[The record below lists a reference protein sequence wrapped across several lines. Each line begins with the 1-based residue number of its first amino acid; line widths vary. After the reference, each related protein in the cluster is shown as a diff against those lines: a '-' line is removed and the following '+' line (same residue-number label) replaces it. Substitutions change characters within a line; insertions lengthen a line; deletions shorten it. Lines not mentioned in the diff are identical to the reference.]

1 MLVPVRAPFPS
12 VRFSLWGLGEERRAS
27 GAVIWADSVLRSAR
41 TDRVSCHSE
50 VVGQTSS
57 SILTCNI
64 QSGENCKKEK
74 IINPAQSQ
82 SAETDSSMKP
92 SRSFQSLFWP
102 KKPRDS
108 GRLVTCNLCKPCPHR
123 QPCAACLQGAGR
135 PPAVW
140 MLYGL
145 FCSSEDEI
153 PSREVDCCTG
163 FIQSLENCPPPHPP
177 PHPTPS
183 GGERSSVASFASFTL
198 WTLTYFLILPSLL
211 VRYPV
216 SLGVCWL

>member
-1 MLVPVRAPFPS
+1 MRNYARCSTPVISAHTSFLWRVLRCFFSSLFAQNPTLFSPHACSCESTLSFRAFLFVGVGGGKARERCS
-12 VRFSLWGLGEERRAS
+12 NLGRY
-27 GAVIWADSVLRSAR
+27 SVLRSAR

-64 QSGENCKKEK
+64 QSGENCKKK
-74 IINPAQSQ
+74 KLNINPAQSQ

-135 PPAVW
+135 TTGRLNVVW
-140 MLYGL
+140 
-145 FCSSEDEI
+145 
-153 PSREVDCCTG
+153 T
-163 FIQSLENCPPPHPP
+163 
-177 PHPTPS
+177 
-183 GGERSSVASFASFTL
+183 
-198 WTLTYFLILPSLL
+198 FL
-211 VRYPV
+211 
-216 SLGVCWL
+216 